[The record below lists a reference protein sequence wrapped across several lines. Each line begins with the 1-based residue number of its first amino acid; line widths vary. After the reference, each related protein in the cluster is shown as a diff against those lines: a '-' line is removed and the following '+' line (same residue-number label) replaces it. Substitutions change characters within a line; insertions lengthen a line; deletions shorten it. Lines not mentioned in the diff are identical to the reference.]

1 MKEYITDTEFIAL
14 MEDLQNKI
22 KNEDFGKCKSMINRM
37 IEDTK
42 KKERY
47 IDRTYIGVVKERK
60 RTNRISQINDM
71 LKRMSSEQV
80 ANVHRYTVNEYDEP
94 NHEAE
99 ALKAIVNLSHK

>member
-1 MKEYITDTEFIAL
+1 MKEYITDTEFITL

-22 KNEDFGKCKSMINRM
+22 KNENFGECKSMINRM
-37 IEDTK
+37 IKDIK
-42 KKERY
+42 NKERY
-47 IDRTYIGVVKERK
+47 IDRTYIGAVKERK

-71 LKRMSSEQV
+71 LKKMSNEQV
-80 ANVHRYTVNEYDEP
+80 ANVHRYTVDEYDEP